1 MVFADLF
8 HRRYSANAIPPP
20 LDTQQVAAPKELRRV
35 IGYHNAIVAD
45 SEENEDGPTSPPG
58 YDISIFGRKTHRV
71 AHKDDHGLD
80 VLPRYTCSVSAEAP
94 VELCFEQNTPF
105 DKFKK
110 QEWTQAYAVLSGSL
124 LRLHT
129 VRRPTPGIL
138 SLNTDRSQA
147 GRLIRAFSMQHA
159 EVGIA
164 ADEPK
169 QQLLP
174 KSPYISMLP
183 EATIEKLKITEPHLF
198 ESVKRYFVRLRLEG
212 EQLLFRLETSEDRS
226 RWIDKLCAAVDIA
239 PPIDDRTE
247 PKYHTLPRRRR
258 RRPPPSAGAT
268 AGPSDSSGQNPLPRD
283 QSTRGALSPLAEGDV
298 PLQQTATVDPDAGE
312 IDNSLA
318 FAGADMDS
326 VPPPERSSRVSVELV
341 RRIFSRRTA
350 SNFVE
355 QDPHSPMSPISPTIS
370 NNVADTPTSPSQ
382 PEPVP
387 VKVNTK
393 VPARMYPDDF
403 IKWQPQFY
411 IDSAQQIR
419 YRRHCMPSLLY
430 NSRRA
435 NDVIVHQGKR
445 WKIDWTQEKLLP
457 WPEPAPLYTPP
468 IAPPVVETQ
477 PEPLLQSF
485 RASAEDTSSNTQ
497 SEGTGDRVDTA
508 QTSITTTSQPADSAR
523 VSVHAGEGAAGYSSI
538 EGWDWSHGRGKSP
551 GVMPPTNQAAISTSL
566 PEHQVS
572 ELTDTAGTVP
582 ENMISVD
589 LVSEHTRAQEAGNVV
604 PESPETPRRL
614 RRSSAQVSRHV
625 DEPLQA
631 PVRSNGNAAESR
643 QSTKPAQAASPVVTP
658 ARSGR
663 RSFQL
668 FARPSPAQLNS
679 TRDEAANQAEPQVSS
694 TKGIRRLSAQLKRPF
709 SGRPSL
715 DVARPD
721 LDSIAPATPFTPRR
735 ESRTST
741 QVQRPNTSRP
751 SIETSRPEILI
762 KTPTTTRSSR
772 LSMQLKRPSSGR
784 PSMEASRPDTAPTP
798 TAVEF
803 ATPTSRKSGRSSFQ
817 AMRPSFDLFRN
828 KNDEL
833 QSSPVAHATPA
844 STTRSKRLSFQ
855 IGRPKMADLVSD
867 GPGNS
872 VPLITSPK
880 VGGWKRWF
888 GTGKKN
894 YVEPQVLREKT
905 PEMEMCAPAQAYSV
919 MTSAW
924 QSGHVSVVVEE

>member
-8 HRRYSANAIPPP
+8 HRRSSANAIPPP
-20 LDTQQVAAPKELRRV
+20 LDTQQAAAPKELRRV
-35 IGYHNAIVAD
+35 IGYHNAIVSD
-45 SEENEDGPTSPPG
+45 QEENEDGPTSPPG

-80 VLPRYTCSVSAEAP
+80 ILPRYTCSVSAEAP

-258 RRPPPSAGAT
+258 RRPPPSASAV
-268 AGPSDSSGQNPLPRD
+268 AGPSSSSGQNPLPRD
-283 QSTRGALSPLAEGDV
+283 QSASGALAPVAESDI
-298 PLQQTATVDPDAGE
+298 PLQQTATIDPDAGE

-326 VPPPERSSRVSVELV
+326 APPPERSSRVSVELV

-355 QDPHSPMSPISPTIS
+355 QDPQSPMSPISPTIS
-370 NNVADTPTSPSQ
+370 NTVADTPTSPSQ
-382 PEPVP
+382 AEPVP

-445 WKIDWTQEKLLP
+445 WKIDWTQEKLMP
-457 WPEPAPLYTPP
+457 WPEPAPLYTPSMKL
-468 IAPPVVETQ
+468 PVAETQ
-477 PEPLLQSF
+477 LEPSLQSF
-485 RASAEDTSSNTQ
+485 RASAEDTSSSSR
-497 SEGTGDRVDTA
+497 SEGTTDRVDTA
-508 QTSITTTSQPADSAR
+508 QTSITTASQQADSANA
-523 VSVHAGEGAAGYSSI
+523 SVHATEGIAGDGSI
-538 EGWDWSHGRGKSP
+538 EGWDWSNGRGKLP
-551 GVMPPTNQAAISTSL
+551 GVMPAA
-566 PEHQVS
+566 HQVAIPTPLQDQPMS
-572 ELTDTAGTVP
+572 DLTDAANTMV
-582 ENMISVD
+582 ENTIPVD
-589 LVSEHTRAQEAGNVV
+589 LVQEHTQTQEGGNVV

-625 DEPLQA
+625 DEPLET
-631 PVRSNGNAAESR
+631 PVRSIGYAVDQE
-643 QSTKPAQAASPVVTP
+643 QLTKPVQSASPVVTP

-668 FARPSPAQLNS
+668 FTRPSPAQLDS
-679 TRDEAANQAEPQVSS
+679 VPDEATNTTESQTS
-694 TKGIRRLSAQLKRPF
+694 TTRIRRLSAQLKRPF

-715 DVARPD
+715 DTGRLD
-721 LDSIAPATPFTPRR
+721 LDSVAPATPITPTR
-735 ESRTST
+735 ESRAST
-741 QVQRPNTSRP
+741 QVQRPHTSRP
-751 SIETSRPEILI
+751 SMETSRPDITK

-772 LSMQLKRPSSGR
+772 LSMQLKRPFSGR
-784 PSMEASRPDTAPTP
+784 PSMETSRPETAPTP
-798 TAVEF
+798 SAAEF
-803 ATPTSRKSGRSSFQ
+803 ATPTSKKSGRSSFQ
-817 AMRPSFDLFRN
+817 FSRSSFDLLRN
-828 KNDEL
+828 TVSYTHL
-833 QSSPVAHATPA
+833 TLPT
-844 STTRSKRLSFQ
+844 KR
-855 IGRPKMADLVSD
+855 IV
-867 GPGNS
+867 
-872 VPLITSPK
+872 
-880 VGGWKRWF
+880 
-888 GTGKKN
+888 
-894 YVEPQVLREKT
+894 
-905 PEMEMCAPAQAYSV
+905 
-919 MTSAW
+919 
-924 QSGHVSVVVEE
+924 